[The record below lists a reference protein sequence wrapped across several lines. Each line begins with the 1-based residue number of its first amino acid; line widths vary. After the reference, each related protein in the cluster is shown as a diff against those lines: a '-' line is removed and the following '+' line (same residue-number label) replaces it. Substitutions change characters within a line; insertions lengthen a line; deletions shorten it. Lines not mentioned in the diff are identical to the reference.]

1 MKKNLLWLTFVLIT
15 SGVVIASSY
24 NPIMD
29 RINEVPVTRTISF
42 SVYKGSNYTSHVYKE
57 SSAAIYITIRK
68 IRNASQ
74 DLVWDTTIDAKLLS
88 KYPLFK
94 KAISKTVVVPKIY
107 KSEDRLEI
115 SYILN
120 YSSNGSILT
129 IKSDGF
135 FLNDSD
141 TLAIML

>member
-1 MKKNLLWLTFVLIT
+1 MKKNLLWLIFVLLT

-42 SVYKGSNYTSHVYKE
+42 SVYKGSNYTSQVYKE
-57 SSAAIYITIRK
+57 SSAAIYIRIRK

-74 DLVWDTTIDAKLLS
+74 DLIWDTTIDAKLLS

-94 KAISKTVVVPKIY
+94 KAISKTVIVPKIY

-115 SYILN
+115 NYILN

-135 FLNDSD
+135 FLNDRD